1 MIYVLSARGFANC
14 EYLGRKLRWK
24 QVRILRGPATVLTE
38 LCLYMPLNISYLGRR
53 DEVSMSKSG
62 DMHRLTIC
70 CVGRTQT
77 N

>member
-14 EYLGRKLRWK
+14 GYLGRKLRWK

-38 LCLYMPLNISYLGRR
+38 LYLHMPLNLSYLGRR
-53 DEVSMSKSG
+53 DKVLMSKSG
-62 DMHRLTIC
+62 DMHRLTIS
-70 CVGRTQT
+70 CVGRMRT